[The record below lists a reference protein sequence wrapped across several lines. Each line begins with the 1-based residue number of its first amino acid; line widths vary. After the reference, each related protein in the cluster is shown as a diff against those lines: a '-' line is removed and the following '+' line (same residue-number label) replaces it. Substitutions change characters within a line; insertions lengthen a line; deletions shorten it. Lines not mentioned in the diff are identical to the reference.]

1 MSRLYTPTD
10 QTDQDGLHAEWGPF
24 DNPANVNPPRVLHW
38 HYWKSAR
45 AYHPF
50 LVEVA
55 DVSEGEITFWILD
68 RDTGARLHVEPI
80 VEKLNHVERLWN
92 QMPSTAQLVD
102 PGSKDKRCGFLFL
115 SASYTR
121 TIVRMGIMDE
131 PTMATYRL
139 DGKWPHGEYGTGL
152 VESLITGLDDHVL
165 SAEKKQSIIKILKS
179 SK

>member
-38 HYWKSAR
+38 HYWKSAL

-68 RDTGARLHVEPI
+68 RGFWI
-80 VEKLNHVERLWN
+80 VVGSEIENPK
-92 QMPSTAQLVD
+92 STIQNR
-102 PGSKDKRCGFLFL
+102 KR
-115 SASYTR
+115 
-121 TIVRMGIMDE
+121 
-131 PTMATYRL
+131 P
-139 DGKWPHGEYGTGL
+139 
-152 VESLITGLDDHVL
+152 
-165 SAEKKQSIIKILKS
+165 
-179 SK
+179 